1 MPKKHKLIKTGFKC
15 PECDGECVYNVDL
28 DLFVCNRP
36 LISVDGEVLGSCGK
50 FYMDRTRAKRGQ
62 HHE

>member
-15 PECDGECVYNVDL
+15 PECGGECVYDMNL

-36 LISVDGEVLGSCGK
+36 LVSVSGDVKGSCGK
-50 FYMDRTRAKRGQ
+50 FYMNKEKAK
-62 HHE
+62 

>member
-15 PECDGECVYNVDL
+15 PECGGECLYNTDL

-36 LISVDGEVLGSCGK
+36 LMTANGDVKGSCGK
-50 FYMDRTRAKRGQ
+50 FYDNGERFK
-62 HHE
+62 

>member
-15 PECDGECVYNVDL
+15 PECGGECLYNTDL

-36 LISVDGEVLGSCGK
+36 LMTANSDVKGSCGK
-50 FYMDRTRAKRGQ
+50 FYGSGVRFK
-62 HHE
+62 